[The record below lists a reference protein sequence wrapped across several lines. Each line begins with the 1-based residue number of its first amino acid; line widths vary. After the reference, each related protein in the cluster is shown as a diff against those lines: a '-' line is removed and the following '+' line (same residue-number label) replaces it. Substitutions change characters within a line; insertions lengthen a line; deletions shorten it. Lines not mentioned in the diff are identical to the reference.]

1 MRLVLALVLALMAGL
16 GSLYAL
22 TSGFTVLTAEGAR
35 RQSIAAHPRALPATL
50 VLDSTG
56 DTFSLDT
63 DLRRDG
69 RLAIVNFFYT
79 RCVALCLAQGALTE
93 RLQQAIVAEGLQHRI
108 RLISISFD
116 PRDKAPDLARYAQ
129 RMGADTDI
137 WQFLSFADSSQ
148 AKAALDVF
156 GILVVPA
163 PLGEFE
169 HNAAFHIVTPDGR
182 LARVLDLDQPGKALE
197 VAKKMLAA
205 QAQAPAAAPPDAA
218 RRSPVAK
225 EPRS

>member
-1 MRLVLALVLALMAGL
+1 VRLALALVLALVAGL
-16 GSLYAL
+16 GSLYAV

-35 RQSIAAHPRALPATL
+35 RQSVAAHPRVLPETR
-50 VLDSTG
+50 VLDSAG
-56 DTFSLDT
+56 STFPLDV

-116 PRDKAPDLARYAQ
+116 PRDRAPDLARYAQ
-129 RMGADTDI
+129 RMGADPDV
-137 WQFLSFADSSQ
+137 WQFLSFADPAQ
-148 AKAALDVF
+148 GKAALDVF

-182 LARVLDLDQPGKALE
+182 LARVLDLAQPGKALE
-197 VAKKMLAA
+197 AAKKMLAVGTPA
-205 QAQAPAAAPPDAA
+205 AAAPAAAA
-218 RRSPVAK
+218 RSPAAK
-225 EPRS
+225 EPGP

>member
-1 MRLVLALVLALMAGL
+1 MRLALALVLALVAGL
-16 GSLYAL
+16 GPLYAV

-35 RQSIAAHPRALPATL
+35 RQSVAAHPRVLPEAL
-50 VLDSTG
+50 VLDSAG
-56 DTFSLDT
+56 GTFPLDA
-63 DLRRDG
+63 DLRRDR

-129 RMGADTDI
+129 RMGADPDV
-137 WQFLSFADSSQ
+137 WQFLSFADPAQ
-148 AKAALDVF
+148 GKAALDVF

-197 VAKKMLAA
+197 AAKKMLAVGTPTA
-205 QAQAPAAAPPDAA
+205 AAPAAAPRSRAA
-218 RRSPVAK
+218 KGPGS
-225 EPRS
+225 

>member
-1 MRLVLALVLALMAGL
+1 MRLVLALVLALVAGV
-16 GSLYAL
+16 GSLYAV

-35 RQSIAAHPRALPATL
+35 RQSVAAHPRVLPEAM

-56 DTFSLDT
+56 GTFPLDA

-79 RCVALCLAQGALTE
+79 RCVALCLAQGALTQ
-93 RLQQAIVAEGLQHRI
+93 RLQQAIAAEGLQRRI

-129 RMGADTDI
+129 RMGADADV
-137 WQFLSFADSSQ
+137 WQFLSFADPAQ

-182 LARVLDLDQPGKALE
+182 LARVLDLDQPGRALE
-197 VAKKMLAA
+197 IAKKMLAVR
-205 QAQAPAAAPPDAA
+205 APAAASPDAA
-218 RRSPVAK
+218 TH
-225 EPRS
+225 PRAAEGSRP